1 MSPWAVSDS
10 LAYGFA
16 AYNSGQCGQCYEL
29 KFTGQSN
36 SVSNEP
42 GSAALCGRRMIVQVV
57 NIGSIGSGQF
67 DLMIPG
73 GGVGDFNACSSQW
86 GVSGSDLGE
95 RYGGL
100 MLACQKQNN
109 EIDARK
115 RCTLDACNKLFS
127 NSSHSALLAGCK
139 WQVDWLSAADNPKV
153 VYQQVPCPSEI
164 TSKSGLQ

>member
-1 MSPWAVSDS
+1 MSPWAVSDT

-16 AYNSGQCGQCYEL
+16 AFNSGQCGQCYEL

-42 GSAALCGRRMIVQVV
+42 GSAALCGKRMIVQVV
-57 NIGSIGSGQF
+57 NIGAIQQGQF

-86 GVSGSDLGE
+86 GVSGNALGE
-95 RYGGL
+95 RFGGV
-100 MLACQKQNN
+100 MLACQRQNN
-109 EIDARK
+109 EYEPRK
-115 RCTLDACNKLFS
+115 SCTLNACDTLFS
-127 NSSHSALLAGCK
+127 KSNHSTLLSGCK

-153 VYQQVPCPSEI
+153 VYQQVNCPSEI